1 MNSQLLSC
9 WGTPKHLA
17 DPCQTLRVTILEVI
31 RIQFVRHSMT
41 MTMANWLLKTEPRE
55 YSADDL
61 ARDMTTTWDGI
72 ANAAARNHIR
82 SMARG
87 DRVVIYHT
95 GDERRCVALAE
106 VVSAPRADPASEDEK
121 AVVVDLKFK
130 SMLPSPVRL
139 DQIKADKAF
148 EGWDLLRI
156 GRLSVVPTPDKIWNR
171 LIELSSTGKA
181 K

>member
-1 MNSQLLSC
+1 M
-9 WGTPKHLA
+9 P
-17 DPCQTLRVTILEVI
+17 
-31 RIQFVRHSMT
+31 
-41 MTMANWLLKTEPRE
+41 NWLLKTEPST

-61 ARDMTTTWDGI
+61 AREKTTTWDGI
-72 ANAAARNHIR
+72 ANAAARIHIR
-82 SMARG
+82 SMAKG

-95 GDERRCVALAE
+95 GDERQCVALAE
-106 VVSAPRADPASEDEK
+106 VSAAPRKDPKSEDEK

-130 SMLPSPVRL
+130 SKFKTPVTL
-139 DQIKADKAF
+139 EQIKADKAF

-171 LIELSSTGKA
+171 LIELSSAGKS